1 MQADPKCVRN
11 ADRLYSETK
20 ILESRLD
27 QIICLLQIIARKPK
41 EEIADVER

>member
-1 MQADPKCVRN
+1 MQADPSCMRN

-27 QIICLLQIIARKPK
+27 QIIYLLETIARKPK
-41 EEIADVER
+41 EEMADVER

>member
-27 QIICLLQIIARKPK
+27 QVICLLETISKTLK
-41 EEIADVER
+41 EEK

>member
-1 MQADPKCVRN
+1 MQADPSCIRN

-27 QIICLLQIIARKPK
+27 QVVCLLETISKTLK
-41 EEIADVER
+41 EEK